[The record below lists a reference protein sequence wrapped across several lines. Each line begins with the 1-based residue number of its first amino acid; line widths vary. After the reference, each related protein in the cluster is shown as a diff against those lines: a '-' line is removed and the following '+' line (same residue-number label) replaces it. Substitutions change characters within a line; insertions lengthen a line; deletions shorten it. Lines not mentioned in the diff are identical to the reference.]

1 MAAYID
7 ADYVDYL
14 LTEDVRVSVFTDN
27 GVYNT
32 AAFNQHVTLASERV
46 LQAAAA
52 AGFSLGTT
60 TTNEMVKLATY
71 GQLLLMMDGRRG
83 FIIEAQMWQHINSIE
98 DIRTGKIP
106 LDAESTDGD
115 MTVGAA
121 SFTSSDPDDS
131 SGIATGDTKP
141 QLLKRLRL
149 LF

>member
-1 MAAYID
+1 MATYID

-27 GVYNT
+27 GTYNT
-32 AAFNQHVTLASERV
+32 AAFNQLVTLASERV

-52 AGFSLGTT
+52 AGFSLGQT
-60 TTNEMVKLATY
+60 TTNEMVRSATY

-83 FIIEAQMWQHINSIE
+83 FRLDDQMWNHINVIE

-106 LDAESTDGD
+106 LTGESTDEET
-115 MTVGAA
+115 TVGAA

-131 SGIATGDTKP
+131 SGIALGDVRP
-141 QLLKRLRL
+141 QRFRRLGQV
-149 LF
+149 F